1 MKNDMSRQ
9 VLWGVGIAL
18 MLSLAMHLPFLN
30 LPPYS
35 QHVWRQTSTLN
46 VADNF
51 YEESMNIFLP
61 RVNQRYDGDGITG
74 APFPLY
80 EWVLASSY
88 HIFGNQFW
96 LHRSLSWLLTVMG
109 AFAMFTLAKRWWKI
123 EMAALAAFVFYLF
136 SPELFY
142 DGWIALPDTMALAF
156 CLWGLIHFERFWN
169 DGKQNSIW
177 ISGVFFMLG
186 GAVKLQYLGIGFI
199 PLGMLIRDRNKL
211 NLLVMLQLALF
222 GGLAVLP
229 ALAWYRYSAGL
240 IEKSGLADFGL
251 ELKPA
256 DSLEMALN
264 VVQKNLI
271 SDIPEVILG
280 FVAFAGFLL
289 CFFLF
294 LRNPDRFKHPLFLPI
309 LVFSLGFLVYHLLE
323 LRVLEL
329 HQYYMLPYLTILIP
343 LAAKGITSLSRGKW
357 SLLVVFLLLQITIT
371 GFRMIPS
378 RFAGEDKMIHPAFWD
393 EDSREALRN
402 CIPDS
407 SLVLTGPDDSR
418 CINFYFLHKKGWAYG
433 SVEELFVQHD
443 DGTNMDDA
451 MRGNCEYLMTS
462 DTHIEQSL
470 LAPYLKEQV
479 YYNNGISVYRLRPPE
494 E

>member
-1 MKNDMSRQ
+1 MQRQ

-18 MLSLAMHLPFLN
+18 VLSLAMHLPFLN
-30 LPPYS
+30 YPPYS

-80 EWVLASSY
+80 EWVLASAY
-88 HIFGNQFW
+88 HGFGNQFW
-96 LHRSLSWLLTVMG
+96 LHRILSWLLTVMG
-109 AFAMFTLAKRWWKI
+109 AFAMLHLAKRWWKND
-123 EMAALAAFVFYLF
+123 MAALAAFVFYLF

-156 CLWGLIHFERFWN
+156 CLWGLIHFERYWEEE
-169 DGKQNSIW
+169 KTISLW
-177 ISGVFFMLG
+177 ISALFFMLG

-199 PLGMLIRDRNKL
+199 PAGMLLRDRQRL
-211 NLLVMLQLALF
+211 NIPTLLQLAGF
-222 GGLAVLP
+222 AVLAVLP
-229 ALAWYRYSAGL
+229 PLAWYRYSAGL

-256 DSLEMALN
+256 ESLEMALR
-264 VVQKNLI
+264 VIKKNFI

-280 FVAFAGFLL
+280 FVAFAGLL
-289 CFFLF
+289 LALFLF
-294 LRNPDRFKHPLFLPI
+294 IRMPKRFSHRLFIPL
-309 LVFSLGFLVYHLLE
+309 LVFSGGYLIYHLLE
-323 LRVLEL
+323 LRVLEH
-329 HQYYMLPYLTILIP
+329 HQYYMLPYLTVLIP
-343 LAAKGITSLSRGKW
+343 LAAKGISLLSRQKW
-357 SLLVVFLLLQITIT
+357 SMLFLFLGIQIILT

-378 RFAGEDKMIHPAFWD
+378 RFAAEEKMIHPAFWD
-393 EDSREALRN
+393 DESRNNLRN

-407 SLVLTGPDDSR
+407 SLILTGPDDSR

-433 SVEELFVQHD
+433 STEELFVQHN
-443 DGTNMDDA
+443 DGSNMDDA
-451 MRGNCEYLMTS
+451 MRGGCEYLITS
-462 DTHIEQSL
+462 DEHVEKGL

-479 YYNNGISVYRLRPPE
+479 YYEKGISVYRLRSPE